1 MTRRILCLLF
11 VLFWL
16 VALFP
21 LFSIAPQG
29 VDELF
34 VGVARAAMRAHR
46 NHSAAA
52 SPTGGNSPL
61 KGGKEQVSL
70 KAASGGGKKANKP
83 CC

>member
-1 MTRRILCLLF
+1 MMTRQTLCLLF
-11 VLFWL
+11 VLYWF
-16 VALFP
+16 VAL
-21 LFSIAPQG
+21 SIIITQG

-34 VGVARAAMRAHR
+34 VGVARAAIRVHR

-52 SPTGGNSPL
+52 SPTRGNNPL

-70 KAASGGGKKANKP
+70 KAASGGGKANKP

>member
-1 MTRRILCLLF
+1 MMTRQTLCLLF
-11 VLFWL
+11 VLYWF
-16 VALFP
+16 VAL
-21 LFSIAPQG
+21 SIIITQG